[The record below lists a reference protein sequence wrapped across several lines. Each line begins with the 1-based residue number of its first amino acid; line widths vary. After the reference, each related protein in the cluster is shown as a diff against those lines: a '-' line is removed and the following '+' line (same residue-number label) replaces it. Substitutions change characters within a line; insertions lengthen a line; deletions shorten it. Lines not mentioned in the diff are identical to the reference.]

1 MQLAGCSDP
10 ACRSGLALL
19 GRGTSLRGR
28 AAYAALPLP
37 SAAVRRLVSLG
48 LLAFLAA
55 GCMGGDSAAIE
66 PSELKNL
73 VLQQQDLPAAFTRFD
88 EGRQA
93 RIDQPG
99 GTLADVKRFGR
110 QDGWK
115 ARYRRPGS
123 SVDHRPPRRRVQGR
137 RVRRAGRGAGRA
149 RSGPRRPA
157 RRTPSRARD
166 AASSGTRPSSRPGPR
181 GAAASQ
187 VRFYLV
193 RWRHENATASMLA
206 NGFEGRFTREQALE
220 LAEKRATPS
229 GRRRLVVGAAPCI
242 VAHKVGV

>member
-1 MQLAGCSDP
+1 M
-10 ACRSGLALL
+10 
-19 GRGTSLRGR
+19 
-28 AAYAALPLP
+28 
-37 SAAVRRLVSLG
+37 RRLVSLG

-55 GCMGGDSAAIE
+55 GCTGGDSAAIE

-73 VLQQQDLPAAFTRFD
+73 VLQQQDLSGAFTRFD

-123 SVDHRPPRRRVQGR
+123 SST
-137 RVRRAGRGAGRA
+137 AGPLVVESKADVFDAPDG
-149 RSGPRRPA
+149 
-157 RRTPSRARD
+157 ARD
-166 AASSGTRPSSRPGPR
+166 ELEAARAALPDGLRLEQGTPELGDEAFVATGTEGSGRF
-181 GAAASQ
+181 A

-220 LAEKRATPS
+220 LAEKQQ
-229 GRRRLVVGAAPCI
+229 RRLADAG
-242 VAHKVGV
+242 